1 MRRTLFMTL
10 IAILISLLSTGV
22 VLAREMIQ
30 GEHCTVGVDE
40 VIEGT
45 LFTFCQTLTVEGR
58 VEGNIIGI
66 ALRATISGEVTESV
80 YLIGTQLDITGVI
93 HRDLHYAGIVMDL
106 YSDSETIHHPVKGQ
120 IIFATLSTTF
130 ADSVA
135 IDGRVT
141 GVGYQLLVDAHL
153 QQEVNFWG
161 SAFVL
166 TNTIDNNVYVTVGDP
181 ESSGSDLEPL
191 LIPLNITQ
199 AIIDPGLVIATNG
212 TINGTLTYLGPSAG
226 EISGTVH
233 GRINYSPSTPLIIPI
248 ANDDEGTINIF
259 FSQFTREVT
268 VLFTVGIVGLLF
280 APKMFP
286 TPISYLR
293 RRPVQSFVIG
303 MLMFIV
309 SFPIALIL
317 LLLTAIAILV
327 LALLHLDGV
336 LIVVFAF
343 LGLLD
348 STLIGTFYFLAIFI
362 ARTIFALGLGR
373 FVVRVLFGHDGTQR
387 TDAISLVAGVIFLAF
402 LAALPAIGFF
412 FNAAALF
419 MGLGAITSIFL
430 EWLQFLR
437 DTTYTNTRSPQFE
450 RSSLPA
456 RYVPTADLPLIPA
469 TPDSDAY
476 RLLPSSDPIGM
487 QDLPEGFDPD
497 LFFPED
503 Q

>member
-1 MRRTLFMTL
+1 MRRKLVIILFG
-10 IAILISLLSTGV
+10 ILISLCTTGI
-22 VLAREMIQ
+22 VLAREMVQ
-30 GEHCTVGVDE
+30 GEQCTVEADE
-40 VIEGT
+40 VIQGT
-45 LFTFCQTLTVEGR
+45 LFTFCQILTVEGR

-66 ALRATISGEVTESV
+66 ALRATISGEVNESV
-80 YLIGTQLDITGVI
+80 YLIGTQLDLTGVVK
-93 HRDLHYAGIVMDL
+93 RDLHYAGIVMDL
-106 YSDSETIHHPVKGQ
+106 HSDSAITHHPVTGQ

-141 GVGYQLLVDAHL
+141 GVGYQLLVYAHVAE
-153 QQEVNFWG
+153 EVNFWG

-166 TNTIDNNVYVTVGDP
+166 NDTIDNNVYATVGNP

-199 AIIDPGLVIATNG
+199 KIIDPGLLIMPEG
-212 TINGTLTYLGPSAG
+212 TINGTLTYIGPVAA
-226 EISGTVH
+226 EISGTVN
-233 GRINYSPSTPLIIPI
+233 GRINYSPSTPTIIPI
-248 ANDDEGTINIF
+248 SNDEEGTINTF

-286 TPISYLR
+286 APISNLR
-293 RRPVQSFVIG
+293 RRPVPSFVIG

-317 LLLTAIAILV
+317 LLLTAIISLI

-336 LIVVFAF
+336 LIVVVSF
-343 LGLLD
+343 LGILNI
-348 STLIGTFYFLAIFI
+348 TLIGVFYFLAIFI
-362 ARTIFALGLGR
+362 ARAIFALGLGR
-373 FVVRVLFGHDGTQR
+373 FLVRVMVGHDGSQR
-387 TDAISLVAGVIFLAF
+387 TDMLSLVAGVVILAF
-402 LAALPAIGFF
+402 LTALPAIGFV

-437 DTTYTNTRSPQFE
+437 DNTYTGGQVSHVEQASHPPQLAPNAPVNLLSN
-450 RSSLPA
+450 SSDTKRPVLPPPA
-456 RYVPTADLPLIPA
+456 DDVGMKDLP
-469 TPDSDAY
+469 D
-476 RLLPSSDPIGM
+476 
-487 QDLPEGFDPD
+487 GFDPD
-497 LFFPED
+497 LFFDDE
-503 Q
+503 